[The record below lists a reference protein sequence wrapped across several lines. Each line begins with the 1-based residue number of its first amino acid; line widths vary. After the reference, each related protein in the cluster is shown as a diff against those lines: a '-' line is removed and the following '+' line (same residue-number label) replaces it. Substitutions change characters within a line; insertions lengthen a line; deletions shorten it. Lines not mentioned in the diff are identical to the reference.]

1 MRKLR
6 RIFCAMFLA
15 GVSGAGAYGE
25 EPLAGA
31 PSLDAEDAEY
41 RAEPNA
47 ERPAHATAEPAMV
60 AVDEAPLP
68 EETPP
73 ASGDGSPEN
82 LTAVN
87 PVWKSISESRR
98 EQEEALRDPEA
109 GPAKPETPGGS
120 RSDTASG
127 EKTEP
132 VSSPENPGD
141 PKLPEDKDLK
151 AAQDDDPVTPETEAA
166 PAVPDNHPEKKQEDN
181 GEAKTGDKPGDPSV
195 KDDAGR
201 SAGTKPVSKT
211 EPPAEIKAG
220 ESGDKSNDN
229 VPASPASETDGEQP
243 SQAEPAPAGET
254 PASEKAASSS
264 APQAPVSQTKPGS
277 GKPHPAAAGES
288 QTAKEPAKSAASGVS
303 EQENEVLPKPAPEM
317 PKPSSS
323 GYSGDRGYYTRGYFE
338 NLYLP
343 YFYHTYEVPQALDS
357 FFSLTDIHVA
367 EDSTGLVLGI
377 NAADTV
383 GPLDLD
389 GSAEDNPHIRTFC
402 LLALRLG
409 VLHRT
414 ENVYLEFFH
423 DARNFFNKKIS
434 YSFCTG
440 KSSETVGKKILDSE
454 EVRLDDEFVYAFK
467 NEKGPLLSR
476 DYLTKAFVPY
486 AFDRIREKFLPP
498 EEDPRMEVTE
508 QGGLL
513 VEFTS
518 DPKFRSLIRSSD
530 FIRERIKRTCD
541 NETYRRWVLPRIP
554 DLRYRYRLKD
564 GSLIKEITVSS
575 STCSATE
582 VEARQ

>member
-1 MRKLR
+1 
-6 RIFCAMFLA
+6 MFLA
-15 GVSGAGAYGE
+15 GVSGSGAYGE

-47 ERPAHATAEPAMV
+47 ERPARARAEPAMV
-60 AVDEAPLP
+60 AVDETSLQDETLPAP
-68 EETPP
+68 
-73 ASGDGSPEN
+73 GDGSPEN
-82 LTAVN
+82 LAAVN

-98 EQEEALRDPEA
+98 EQEEALRNPEA
-109 GPAKPETPGGS
+109 APANPETPGGS

-127 EKTEP
+127 EKPEP
-132 VSSPENPGD
+132 GSSAENSENPG
-141 PKLPEDKDLK
+141 LPEDKDPK
-151 AAQDDDPVTPETEAA
+151 AAQDDDPLAPDPEAS
-166 PAVPDNHPEKKQEDN
+166 PALPDNHPEKKQDDN
-181 GEAKTGDKPGDPSV
+181 GEAKTGDKPGDPISV
-195 KDDAGR
+195 KEDAGR
-201 SAGTKPVSKT
+201 AAGTKVGAKT

-229 VPASPASETDGEQP
+229 APASDTGGEQP
-243 SQAEPAPAGET
+243 SAAEPAPQGET
-254 PASEKAASSS
+254 SASENNSAASP
-264 APQAPVSQTKPGS
+264 APQVSASQTKPGS
-277 GKPHPAAAGES
+277 GNAAPAAAGES
-288 QTAKEPAKSAASGVS
+288 QTAGESAKSEAFGVM
-303 EQENEVLPKPAPEM
+303 EQENEVLPKPDTE
-317 PKPSSS
+317 KPRPTPS
-323 GYSGDRGYYTRGYFE
+323 GYYYTREYFE

-367 EDSTGLVLGI
+367 EDGTGLVMGI
-377 NAADTV
+377 SAADTV

-423 DARNFFNKKIS
+423 DARNFFNKKVS

-440 KSSETVGKKILDSE
+440 KSPQTVGKKILDSE

-476 DYLTKAFVPY
+476 DYLTRAFVPY
-486 AFDRIREKFLPP
+486 AFDRIREKFLPS
-498 EEDPRMEVTE
+498 EEDPRMDVTE

-530 FIRERIKRTCD
+530 FIRERIKRTCS

>member
-1 MRKLR
+1 MRILR

-41 RAEPNA
+41 RAGSNA
-47 ERPAHATAEPAMV
+47 KKPAATRAEPAMV
-60 AVDEAPLP
+60 AVDEAPPP
-68 EETPP
+68 EESPP

-82 LTAVN
+82 LAAAN

-98 EQEEALRDPEA
+98 EQALRDTEA
-109 GPAKPETPGGS
+109 APAKPGNTGGS
-120 RSDTASG
+120 LSDTASG
-127 EKTEP
+127 EKTET
-132 VSSPENPGD
+132 VSPAAVAGD
-141 PKLPEDKDLK
+141 PAPAEENIPP
-151 AAQDDDPVTPETEAA
+151 AAGDGDPAAPPSEAS
-166 PAVPDNHPEKKQEDN
+166 PAVPDKQPEKMQDDK
-181 GEAKTGDKPGDPSV
+181 GEAKTGEKPGNKSGGAVSV

-201 SAGTKPVSKT
+201 GAGAKT
-211 EPPAEIKAG
+211 GTAAEIKDA
-220 ESGDKSNDN
+220 ESGDQPSHNPPAASVSDPAGEKPSSSDPAAETP
-229 VPASPASETDGEQP
+229 VSEKAFAASPAPQVSESGPESGDSRPADAGAGNPSGEP
-243 SQAEPAPAGET
+243 KKPESSGG
-254 PASEKAASSS
+254 SEKEN
-264 APQAPVSQTKPGS
+264 AP
-277 GKPHPAAAGES
+277 
-288 QTAKEPAKSAASGVS
+288 
-303 EQENEVLPKPAPEM
+303 LPKPAPETQ
-317 PKPSSS
+317 KPAPS
-323 GYSGDRGYYTRGYFE
+323 GYFGERGYYTREYLE

-357 FFSLTDIHVA
+357 FFSLADIHVA
-367 EDSTGLVLGI
+367 EDGSGLVMGI

-440 KSSETVGKKILDSE
+440 KSPQTVGRKILDSE
-454 EVRLDDEFVYAFK
+454 ELRLDDEFVYAFK
-467 NEKGPLLSR
+467 NEKGALLSQE
-476 DYLTKAFVPY
+476 YLSKVFAPY
-486 AFDRIREKFLPP
+486 AFDRIREQFLPP
-498 EEDPRMEVTE
+498 EEHPRMEAAE
-508 QGGLL
+508 QGGL
-513 VEFTS
+513 VVDFTT
-518 DPKFRSLIRSSD
+518 DPKFRALVRSSD
-530 FIRERIKRTCD
+530 FIRERIKRTCS
-541 NETYRRWVLPRIP
+541 NETYRNWILPRIP

-564 GSLIKEITVSS
+564 GALVKEITVSS

-582 VEARQ
+582 VEAKQ

>member
-15 GVSGAGAYGE
+15 GVSGSGAYGE

-41 RAEPNA
+41 RADPKA
-47 ERPAHATAEPAMV
+47 DRPAPPRAEPAMV
-60 AVDEAPLP
+60 AVDEAPLLD
-68 EETPP
+68 ETPP
-73 ASGDGSPEN
+73 APGDGSPEN
-82 LTAVN
+82 LAAVN

-109 GPAKPETPGGS
+109 APANLGTPGGS

-127 EKTEP
+127 EK
-132 VSSPENPGD
+132 PETGTSAGTAGD
-141 PKLPEDKDLK
+141 PGLSEDKDPK
-151 AAQDDDPVTPETEAA
+151 AAQDEVPLPPDPEAS
-166 PAVPDNHPEKKQEDN
+166 PAVPDNPPEKKQEGN
-181 GEAKTGDKPGDPSV
+181 GGVKAGEKPGDPVSV
-195 KDDAGR
+195 KEDAGR
-201 SAGTKPVSKT
+201 SAGTKPVSKP

-220 ESGDKSNDN
+220 ESGDEPNDN
-229 VPASPASETDGEQP
+229 VPASPPSGPNGEQP
-243 SQAEPAPAGET
+243 AAAEPVPKGET
-254 PASEKAASSS
+254 PSSEKATTTSPAT
-264 APQAPVSQTKPGS
+264 QAPVPQTKPGS
-277 GKPHPAAAGES
+277 GNPHPAAAGES
-288 QTAKEPAKSAASGVS
+288 QTAGDPAKSAASGAT
-303 EQENEVLPKPAPEM
+303 EQENANPPKPALEKPKPAP
-317 PKPSSS
+317 
-323 GYSGDRGYYTRGYFE
+323 SGDRGYYTREYFE

-367 EDSTGLVLGI
+367 EDGSGLVLGI

-440 KSSETVGKKILDSE
+440 KSPQTVGKKILDSE

-476 DYLTKAFVPY
+476 EYLSKAFVPY
-486 AFDRIREKFLPP
+486 AFDRIREQFLPP
-498 EEDPRMEVTE
+498 EEEPRMEVTE

-530 FIRERIKRTCD
+530 FIRDRIKRTCS

-564 GSLIKEITVSS
+564 GSLLKEIIVSS

>member
-1 MRKLR
+1 MRKLS

-15 GVSGAGAYGE
+15 GVSGSGACGE

-68 EETPP
+68 EPEEAPP
-73 ASGDGSPEN
+73 ASGDGTPEN
-82 LTAVN
+82 LAAVN

-109 GPAKPETPGGS
+109 APDKPETPGGS
-120 RSDTASG
+120 RSDTASE
-127 EKTEP
+127 EKTET
-132 VSSPENPGD
+132 VSPAGTAGEPE
-141 PKLPEDKDLK
+141 LPEDKTSK
-151 AAQDDDPVTPETEAA
+151 AAPDADPMAQPPEAS
-166 PAVPDNHPEKKQEDN
+166 PAVPDNHPEKKQKDN
-181 GEAKTGDKPGDPSV
+181 GEAKSGDAVPV
-195 KDDAGR
+195 NDAAETKAETK
-201 SAGTKPVSKT
+201 AGAKT
-211 EPPAEIKAG
+211 ETSAEIKAG
-220 ESGDKSNDN
+220 ESGDKSHDN
-229 VPASPASETDGEQP
+229 APASPASETGGEQP
-243 SQAEPAPAGET
+243 SQAEPASAGET
-254 PASEKAASSS
+254 PASENDSVSSS
-264 APQAPVSQTKPGS
+264 APQTPVSQTKPGS
-277 GKPHPAAAGES
+277 GNQHPAAAGES
-288 QTAKEPAKSAASGVS
+288 QTAGEPAKSAASGVPK
-303 EQENEVLPKPAPEM
+303 QENEVLPKPAPE
-317 PKPSSS
+317 KPRPASS
-323 GYSGDRGYYTRGYFE
+323 GYSGERGYYTREYFE

-367 EDSTGLVLGI
+367 EDGTGLVLGI

-389 GSAEDNPHIRTFC
+389 GSAEDNPPIRTFC

-434 YSFCTG
+434 YTFCTG
-440 KSSETVGKKILDSE
+440 KSPETAGKKILDSE

-476 DYLTKAFVPY
+476 EYLSKAFVPY

-498 EEDPRMEVTE
+498 EEEPRMDVTE
-508 QGGLL
+508 QGGLQ

-530 FIRERIKRTCD
+530 FIRERIKRTCS